1 MTPANVGLSI
11 ALPSSLGFLKR
22 EYGVSYGYG
31 GSIALVGLLAY
42 KASTNKLA
50 LLSAPSLRVA
60 LSSGVAGLLQ
70 WARALSTAQALSLM
84 HIIYGVRLCLFLSYR
99 ELKIPRFREMREK
112 IEEQAPRGG
121 RLARAPFILQCGLLY
136 LWMSCP
142 LFVLATLPA
151 EKFLSPLASVTAA
164 ATSASLQ
171 GFCSAIVPLL
181 LSVAGLGLA
190 LQIVGDT
197 HKLLAK
203 RADPDRLVTSG
214 LFRFLRHPNY
224 TGEHVLW
231 GASSLAGCLACVFYW
246 IS

>member
-1 MTPANVGLSI
+1 
-11 ALPSSLGFLKR
+11 
-22 EYGVSYGYG
+22 
-31 GSIALVGLLAY
+31 
-42 KASTNKLA
+42 
-50 LLSAPSLRVA
+50 
-60 LSSGVAGLLQ
+60 
-70 WARALSTAQALSLM
+70 M

-231 GASSLAGCLACVFYW
+231 GASSLAGISAVFGAPDATAVMSTSVRWALLAGCLLGYVGIGFVLTMAATGLEKRQAMKYSRDPSYAAWQTNSWAGPTFTRAQKNYE
-246 IS
+246 I